1 MIVENGGYYYI
12 GEFRNDLRHG
22 KGILYFYNKELLF
35 VGCDFE
41 GDKFE
46 GTGALVDPEFE
57 YYIGEWK
64 DNLITG
70 KGILYYKDRSK
81 YQGDFFENKIKGYG
95 KIIWEDGEY
104 YIGEWKNGLKHGK
117 GIMY

>member
-1 MIVENGGYYYI
+1 MVY
-12 GEFRNDLRHG
+12 L
-22 KGILYFYNKELLF
+22 
-35 VGCDFE
+35 
-41 GDKFE
+41 
-46 GTGALVDPEFE
+46 EFE